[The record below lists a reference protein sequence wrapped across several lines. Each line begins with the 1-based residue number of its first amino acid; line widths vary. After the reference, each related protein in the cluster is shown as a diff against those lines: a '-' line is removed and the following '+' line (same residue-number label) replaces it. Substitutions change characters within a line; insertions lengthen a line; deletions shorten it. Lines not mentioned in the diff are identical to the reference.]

1 MLAPAVLVHG
11 RGDVDDVLRILHDI
25 AEKSARAAPNFDDSP
40 ISRKF
45 SSLAE
50 FEALVRRVQ
59 GNKAQVVLRKLFLY
73 HGDCNVEQEI
83 WIHDPHNPEAR
94 TNPFKSYSV
103 IHVHHHAR
111 VANVADIAPEHLYA
125 IDAINARHLAPH
137 GARYQGD
144 NPFFH
149 TFIEP
154 SGGTLKVFPSV
165 ADWTC
170 KVCGQSN
177 YQTKH
182 SCRGRAGARCTG
194 ARPCTGWRWKEDKAR
209 DAGLAAI
216 LEGAE
221 AALQWPSGSGKSM
234 HRGAGGPGGQGDTFM
249 LQMQDLMQQY
259 VAGRGLRR
267 DLPTADHRA
276 SAGPASEPCAACK
289 QSPCTQGCSAWGD
302 LHAAVLCIGVDK
314 YTHMSELPNALRDAR
329 ALCDKVNELPGCKAE
344 LVENPR
350 DMKTMR
356 SRIGQFLNR
365 DGMRQRPPKLVV
377 IIYSGHGTQ
386 PDINFYL
393 LPADAD
399 PGDRYGQPDKDF
411 LPLSQLFWLCKQLD
425 DNARRLVPSKD
436 INFGF
441 LMDNCRVGSDG
452 QVPRNSDPKSSEAPV
467 LWWMCLSCSRELE
480 AMDGAAGSH
489 SPFASALLDPA
500 TGIFVPGMPLKK
512 ALEATC
518 QSLAKIAGSAGQ
530 APVSVGLHSL
540 AEDYCFCQPV
550 RGQEGAK
557 ASSRSA
563 SDDECCELVR
573 FLRSEG
579 LGMIAEQFSKAMG
592 MLWTEH
598 LMRLKE
604 EDLDDPD
611 LGFLKKWQKRELLRL
626 VTEGV
631 IRSASLRQGSKSDS
645 EASTPSAGSG
655 STPGGGGGR
664 SQSSATETVCLY
676 NGGSCRDLVEHTI
689 RLLREFQDLYTFVT
703 AFGDDVTTEFN
714 SPPVHWTMC
723 MVIWCAFMTNA
734 RFDSNACVRRWQQ
747 LCSQQPREAA
757 LLEAMD
763 DIVLQGSVKSHPQLP
778 VVQQKA
784 DKCKRRK
791 GVAAVAVIDFTV
803 QECLAADQDKLAEW
817 EGRVIAGWYESEE
830 ESSAVLQRANEFMQD
845 SIMSI
850 RVPVGAAV
858 DTASYGMLLLMSA
871 LASLLFFTHLQL
883 RKQGWLRP
891 RAPPYASMAAATT
904 AASSPSIC
912 PHGFVLAISS
922 GGRSFSLTAGDA
934 PPSAAMAV
942 VVQGLRCLARLASS
956 TWGMLGRVE
965 TAGELCR

>member
-411 LPLSQLFWLCKQLD
+411 LPLSQLFRLCKELD
-425 DNARRLVPSKD
+425 SNARRLEPPKK

-441 LMDNCRVGSDG
+441 LMDSCRVGSDR
-452 QVPRNSDPKSSEAPV
+452 PMASNLDPNSSEAPV
-467 LWWMCLSCSRELE
+467 LWWICLSCARELE

-518 QSLAKIAGSAGQ
+518 NSLGKVAGSAGQ

-540 AEDYCFCQPV
+540 AEDWCFFEPTC
-550 RGQEGAK
+550 GKGAAE
-557 ASSRSA
+557 ASSLRA
-563 SDDECCELVR
+563 DDECCELVC
-573 FLRSEG
+573 FLRSKG
-579 LGMIAEQFSKAMG
+579 LERVAEQFSTAMG
-592 MLWTEH
+592 MVWMEDFYT
-598 LMRLKE
+598 LKR
-604 EDLDDPD
+604 EDMDDPD
-611 LGFLKKWQKRELLRL
+611 LGFLKRWHKEKLFKL

-631 IRSASLRQGSKSDS
+631 IRSVSVRQASDSES
-645 EASTPSAGSG
+645 EASTRSAGSEPT
-655 STPGGGGGR
+655 SDEEDLYENAVEAV
-664 SQSSATETVCLY
+664 SLY
-676 NGGSCRDLVEHTI
+676 NGGSRRDLVEHT
-689 RLLREFQDLYTFVT
+689 LQVFREFEDFYSWSDNVT
-703 AFGDDVTTEFN
+703 EIKC
-714 SPPVHWTMC
+714 PPVHWTMC

-734 RFDSNACVRRWQQ
+734 FFDSDACVRQWQQ
-747 LCSQQPREAA
+747 LCLQQPREAT

-763 DIVLQGSVKSHPQLP
+763 DIVFQGSVKSHPQLP
-778 VVQQKA
+778 SVLSKVA
-784 DKCKRRK
+784 KCNHRK
-791 GVAAVAVIDFTV
+791 GLAAVAVIDFV
-803 QECLAADQDKLAEW
+803 VKGCLAADQDKVDEW
-817 EGRVIAGWYESEE
+817 ERRVIAGWYESEE
-830 ESSAVLQRANEFMQD
+830 SSSAVLQRANEFMQD
-845 SIMSI
+845 SILSI

-858 DTASYGMLLLMSA
+858 DTGSYGMLLLMSP
-871 LASLLFFTHLQL
+871 LSSLLFFTHLQL

-891 RAPPYASMAAATT
+891 RASPYASVAAAT
-904 AASSPSIC
+904 AAAAGSRSAC

-922 GGRSFSLTAGDA
+922 SGRSFSLAASDA
-934 PPSAAMAV
+934 PPSAVKLV
-942 VVQGLRCLARLASS
+942 VVQGLRCLALLASS
-956 TWGMLGRVE
+956 TWSILGGVP